1 MKNQQ
6 TVKTL
11 NNFLKGQFMGIH
23 AYEQYIQKIT
33 DQETKQKFQRIQQEL
48 KDDAAKVAKRI
59 QNLGGTPVHD
69 EGLVGSIQGSI
80 HNLMI
85 PDQLDGI
92 VEDAIK
98 GENMGI
104 HKTEELIDDELDEE
118 SLRLIKELLNKD
130 REHIQMLQ
138 HLNL

>member
-48 KDDAAKVAKRI
+48 KDDAAKVVKEFK
-59 QNLGGTPVHD
+59 T
-69 EGLVGSIQGSI
+69 LV
-80 HNLMI
+80 
-85 PDQLDGI
+85 
-92 VEDAIK
+92 
-98 GENMGI
+98 
-104 HKTEELIDDELDEE
+104 ELRFMTRD
-118 SLRLIKELLNKD
+118 
-130 REHIQMLQ
+130 
-138 HLNL
+138 